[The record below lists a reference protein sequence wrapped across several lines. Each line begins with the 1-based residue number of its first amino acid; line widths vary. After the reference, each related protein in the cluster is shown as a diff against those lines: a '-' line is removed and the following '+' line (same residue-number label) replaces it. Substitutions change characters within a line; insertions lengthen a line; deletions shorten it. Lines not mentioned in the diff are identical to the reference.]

1 MTSAI
6 EAADLG
12 RAYAGRSGVSGLRF
26 AAPRGCLLG
35 LLGPN
40 GAGKTTT
47 LRMLAGTL
55 LPTSGTAKVA
65 GFDLVSQAA
74 DVRARVGW
82 MPERPPL
89 YLDNTVRGQL
99 QFCADLRQL
108 TEPEA
113 KIDATLRKADLL
125 GLADRRI
132 GNLSHGMG
140 QRVGIATA
148 ILHEPAVLLLD
159 EPTSGLDPAQRR
171 DLLALVRALAAEGT
185 TVVLSTHVLAELES
199 TADRLLVL
207 RGGRQVADASTA
219 ELEGASVLRVR
230 VGRPHDAAARLLAIE
245 GVSAVDVLADGALDV
260 TAAPEV
266 AARVAAAMVELDL
279 LELSRPR
286 RLEEAL
292 LRLVDGP

>member
-26 AAPRGCLLG
+26 VAPRGCLLG

-74 DVRARVGW
+74 EVRARVGW

-99 QFCADLRQL
+99 AFCAALRQL

-113 KIDATLRKADLL
+113 KIEAAMRKADLL

-171 DLLALVRALAAEGT
+171 DLLARVRALAAEGP